1 MPTQSNT
8 ESELSLNPMPFR
20 YEQEEQMPNVDFPI
34 WYDRVLAR
42 LAEIERVY
50 ELGIGEMLKVS
61 NTSTRDLVELHGYG
75 WTAAEA
81 SACIVESAGLR

>member
-1 MPTQSNT
+1 
-8 ESELSLNPMPFR
+8 MPFR

-34 WYDRVLAR
+34 WYDRVLTR
-42 LAEIERVY
+42 LTEIERVY